1 MATRGEFSVDAS
13 LLAPVTLRLS
23 GECPTYARSH
33 VMCRGHEIILDEPP
47 ERDGTDMGAAPTETF
62 AAALIGVTNVIVR
75 RLARRDGIAI
85 HTLSVS
91 VAATLDR
98 RGVWLAEAVEN
109 PWEQVFQTIRISTD
123 ASDEQL
129 ALWQEDL
136 PRFSPLHS
144 LLTAAGTLLDIEWVR
159 A

>member
-1 MATRGEFSVDAS
+1 
-13 LLAPVTLRLS
+13 VT
-23 GECPTYARSH
+23 
-33 VMCRGHEIILDEPP
+33 CRTHEIILDEPP

-62 AAALIGVTNVIVR
+62 VAALIGVTNIILR

-85 HTLSVS
+85 HALNVS

-98 RGVWLAEAVEN
+98 RGVWLAEAVPN
-109 PWEQVFQTIRISTD
+109 AWEQVLQTVRISTD
-123 ASDEQL
+123 ATDAEL

-144 LLTAAGTLLDIEWVR
+144 LLTAAGTNLSIEWVR
-159 A
+159 L